1 MGAAI
6 KKNKGTEVARIEN
19 WFVFNSQYSLSAKQ
33 QKIVLHLISLINP
46 KEQTRFHEQ
55 VIRLADMKKLLITEG
70 KKSGSFNE
78 QLQKA
83 SDDLI
88 GKQIKFPTKVKFQG
102 QPLPGRIN
110 WFQSIV
116 PLYNENGE
124 ACLEFLFS
132 EKLKPFLLQL
142 QEYAQ
147 IDMDETLSLTS
158 GFSIRMFQ
166 IFRAHRDKVSK
177 YRKNSEISYTIEELK
192 KLLGIVDKY
201 NDWRNLKRKVL
212 DILTE
217 EITNETSIKVSYES
231 ITQGRKTIG
240 VKFLFHDRK
249 IKSKPKKSLIADL
262 QRDDLSFAQSRA
274 FNLLTETGIHENI
287 SLGQIIPKLNNIEWQ
302 GFEDVAVE
310 LMVKMFNDKARAKN
324 GGTFVNWFL
333 KLKIF
338 EQGDNFAKVME
349 HVQAYKKNLAHNHP
363 ERWDNRQTAKNM
375 TAVEFRKL
383 HISE

>member
-1 MGAAI
+1 MGTTKI
-6 KKNKGTEVARIEN
+6 RNKGTEVARIEN

-55 VIRLADMKKLLITEG
+55 VIRLADMKKLLVTEG

-116 PLYNENGE
+116 PLYNESGE

-147 IDMDETLSLTS
+147 IDMSETLSLSS

-212 DILTE
+212 DVLTT
-217 EITNETSIKVSYES
+217 EITNDTSIKVTYEA
-231 ITQGRKTIG
+231 IKQGRKTIG
-240 VKFLFHDRK
+240 VKFLFYDRK
-249 IKSKPKKSLIADL
+249 IKTEVKKSIKSDL
-262 QRDDLSFAQSRA
+262 KKESLSFSQSRA
-274 FNLLTETGIHENI
+274 LKLLTEAGIHENI
-287 SLGQIIPKLNNIEWQ
+287 SLGQIIPKLRNVEWQ
-302 GFEDVAVE
+302 GFEDIAVE
-310 LMVKMFNDKARAKN
+310 LMTEMFYNKARVNN

-338 EQGDNFAKVME
+338 EQGDNFAKIME
-349 HVQAYKKNLAHNHP
+349 HVQSYKKNLAQNYP
-363 ERWDNRQTAKNM
+363 ERWDNRQMAKKM
-375 TAVEFRKL
+375 TAIEFRKL
-383 HISE
+383 HILE

>member
-1 MGAAI
+1 MGVSKI
-6 KKNKGTEVARIEN
+6 KNKGTEIARIEN

-55 VIRLADMKKLLITEG
+55 IIRLADIKKLLITEG

-102 QPLPGRIN
+102 HPLPGRIN

-147 IDMDETLSLTS
+147 IDMSETLSLTS

-212 DILTE
+212 DVLAT
-217 EITNETSIKVSYES
+217 EITNGTSIKVSYAA
-231 ITQGRKTIG
+231 ITKGRKTVG
-240 VKFLFHDRK
+240 VKFLFYDRK
-249 IKSKPKKSLIADL
+249 VKSDTKEL
-262 QRDDLSFAQSRA
+262 QIRPTRS
-274 FNLLTETGIHENI
+274 
-287 SLGQIIPKLNNIEWQ
+287 
-302 GFEDVAVE
+302 
-310 LMVKMFNDKARAKN
+310 
-324 GGTFVNWFL
+324 
-333 KLKIF
+333 
-338 EQGDNFAKVME
+338 
-349 HVQAYKKNLAHNHP
+349 
-363 ERWDNRQTAKNM
+363 
-375 TAVEFRKL
+375 
-383 HISE
+383 

>member
-1 MGAAI
+1 MGTTI
-6 KKNKGTEVARIEN
+6 KRNKGTEVARIEN

-88 GKQIKFPTKVKFQG
+88 GKQIKFPTKVKF
-102 QPLPGRIN
+102 
-110 WFQSIV
+110 
-116 PLYNENGE
+116 LYNESGE

-147 IDMDETLSLTS
+147 IDMGETLSLAS

-177 YRKNSEISYTIEELK
+177 YRKNSEISYSIEELK

-212 DILTE
+212 DVLTK
-217 EITNETSIKVSYES
+217 EITNETSIKVTYES
-231 ITQGRKTIG
+231 ITQGRKTVG

-249 IKSKPKKSLIADL
+249 TKTEPKKSLKVDL
-262 QRDDLSFAQSRA
+262 KKENLSFAQSRA
-274 FNLLTETGIHENI
+274 LHLLTEAGIHENI
-287 SLGQIIPKLNNIEWQ
+287 SLGQIIPKLNNIEWK
-302 GFEDVAVE
+302 GFEDVSIE
-310 LMVKMFNDKARAKN
+310 SMIRLFQEKARISN